1 MAFRIAVVPHFWQL
15 VEHELIGDLGTTIK
29 ITFKVKFRRPTQ
41 QEVEDLAQRV
51 FDKARLLL
59 MPAGAT
65 PAAPTTGE
73 EPAAAEPTHKELT
86 DQEVID
92 RYLLDWD
99 DVLGDDDRPL
109 PYTPD
114 NLALANK
121 VLGVRGAIVRVFL
134 DNFLKAPA
142 KNSAALPV
150 TSTE

>member
-29 ITFKVKFRRPTQ
+29 ITFKVKFRRPPQ

-59 MPAGAT
+59 LPAGDV
-65 PAAPTTGE
+65 PAGRPEGH
-73 EPAAAEPTHKELT
+73 EPAAVEEPHKELT

-92 RYLLDWD
+92 RYVLDWD
-99 DVLGDDDRPL
+99 DVVGDDDQPL

-114 NLALANK
+114 NLERANRI
-121 VLGVRGAIVRVFL
+121 LGVRGAIVRTFL